1 MRNQKNLLRAAIK
14 NTIKRSLNEAVGG
27 KFVYL
32 VLEDNEL
39 LFGLFSSREKAQ
51 EAVMY
56 LKDLHGDRSFTIQEE
71 DLDIVS
77 DFPIIS

>member
-1 MRNQKNLLRAAIK
+1 MRNQNNLLRAAIK
-14 NTIKRSLNEAVGG
+14 NTIKRSLKEAVGG

-51 EAVMY
+51 EAVTY